1 MQYLTRSMYEFYK
14 LDRLNH
20 DFMGYRIHNINDLSY
35 HHTKIPKRNG
45 GKRTWE
51 NGSILNRQTSH
62 DYIHII
68 EHKDIEIYDLITL
81 QLIDENL
88 KGKLD
93 IENLR
98 KIRDYLEYFEKEHC
112 SDRNS
117 KGKCLIKEKFI
128 RDRIKI

>member
-1 MQYLTRSMYEFYK
+1 MKELTREMAHFYK
-14 LDRLNH
+14 INRLMH
-20 DFMGYRIHNINDLSY
+20 DFLGYKVHNLNNLSY
-35 HHTKIPKRNG
+35 HHTIVAKRHG
-45 GKRTWE
+45 GKRNWE
-51 NGSILNRQTSH
+51 NGSILIRQTSH

-68 EHKDIEIYDLITL
+68 EHKDLEIYDLITL

-112 SDRNS
+112 GDRNN
-117 KGKCLIKEKFI
+117 KGKPLIKEMFV
-128 RDRIKI
+128 RDRIKL